1 MRVSPP
7 LGWRTAAECS
17 SASLRFRGVGR
28 LGSPEAGVRDPPRS
42 GALAVRSGARAAEP
56 SGAGKGSAPA
66 GWRMAGGCGGSG
78 RYSRSKEKVILCF
91 GGGGGGSRSERAIP
105 AVPAA
110 SHSPRS
116 AAFTGGRR
124 SCSRA
129 RPPARAAGTRATC
142 WGIVPGFRTSPACG
156 WARGRACSTAC
167 HPMHRPGGGAPAAGA
182 GAGAGWPVAAAG
194 PHNPALVCVL
204 RLAPHT
210 AMNTRSRSRTP
221 IGSVIAASTVPST
234 KREEAP
240 WRAKHRPTRRWLSVA
255 AAVSNA
261 SVPSRPRGCVSVC
274 H

>member
-7 LGWRTAAECS
+7 LGWRTAECS
-17 SASLRFRGVGR
+17 SASLRVGG

-42 GALAVRSGARAAEP
+42 GALAVRSGARAAEL
-56 SGAGKGSAPA
+56 SGAGKCSAPL

-91 GGGGGGSRSERAIP
+91 GGGGGGSRFERAVP

-142 WGIVPGFRTSPACG
+142 WGIVPGFGTSPVCG
-156 WARGRACSTAC
+156 WASGRACSTAC
-167 HPMHRPGGGAPAAGA
+167 HPMHRPGVPRLPGPGPGPGLAGG
-182 GAGAGWPVAAAG
+182 GWPA
-194 PHNPALVCVL
+194 PTTLLSLVCVL
-204 RLAPHT
+204 RLAL
-210 AMNTRSRSRTP
+210 NTRSRRRPS
-221 IGSVIAASTVPST
+221 AA
-234 KREEAP
+234 
-240 WRAKHRPTRRWLSVA
+240 
-255 AAVSNA
+255 
-261 SVPSRPRGCVSVC
+261 
-274 H
+274 